1 MDNKIALEKMKQLL
15 CDISSKNELLNS
27 ENNDLNVKIISLI
40 KLLKSKDNQINILNK
55 KLQKI
60 NLKNIFYKKY
70 FIQKQH
76 LQNAFNIFPIT
87 YAAFEK
93 RTP

>member
-27 ENNDLNVKIISLI
+27 ENNDLNIKIISLI

-55 KLQKI
+55 K
-60 NLKNIFYKKY
+60 F
-70 FIQKQH
+70 
-76 LQNAFNIFPIT
+76 
-87 YAAFEK
+87 
-93 RTP
+93 